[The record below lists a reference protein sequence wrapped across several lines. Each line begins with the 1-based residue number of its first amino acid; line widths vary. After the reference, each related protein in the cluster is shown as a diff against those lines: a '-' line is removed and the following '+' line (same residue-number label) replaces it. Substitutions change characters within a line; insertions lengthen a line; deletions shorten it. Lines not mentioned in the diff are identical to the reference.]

1 MTNPDPMAEDS
12 LDDFVDELIAPFS
25 IHRKRYARPHGT
37 VARRQFAN
45 RAKKRLNA
53 YTTNKIIEARIEEKL
68 KAAGR
73 LEALRKHGSRAESH
87 LEKMIVVYVH
97 EVAELKA
104 LNHRK
109 ER

>member
-1 MTNPDPMAEDS
+1 MAEDE
-12 LDDFVDELIAPFS
+12 LLNIGEILLRYRNYLYEDDREILGGMLS
-25 IHRKRYARPHGT
+25 
-37 VARRQFAN
+37 
-45 RAKKRLNA
+45 AKEAEQAINA